1 MTCKLLGYERSAYYK
16 AKNRTV
22 KKAVNENIILE
33 IVHAEKKILNQS
45 GGKKLFHLL
54 KSKIAK
60 TGIKIGRDKFLNI
73 LRKNGLLI
81 KKKKYKMPKTESNH
95 PFYIHKNL
103 IESLEIKYP
112 NQVWVSDIT
121 YIKVNGKWN
130 YLTLIT
136 DVFSRKIVGFSFSK
150 GMSVEE
156 TSTTAFY
163 MAIKNRKNVSKTI
176 LHSDRGFQYCNPNFV
191 KKINSKGVISSMG
204 KSGNPY
210 DNAIAERV
218 NGILKYEF
226 ALRFEFKNFD
236 IANQEILKAINL
248 YNNKRPH
255 WSLNLSTPEFVF
267 SNNQDLIE
275 KSVSLIY

>member
-1 MTCKLLGYERSAYYK
+1 LTCELLGYERSAYYK
-16 AKNRTV
+16 SNSRAA
-22 KKAVNENIILE
+22 KKAIDEDKVLAL
-33 IVHAEKKILNQS
+33 VQREKKILKES
-45 GGKKLFHLL
+45 GGKKLYHIL
-54 KSKIAK
+54 KNTFDEI
-60 TGIKIGRDKFLNI
+60 GIKIGRDKFFNI

-81 KKKKYKMPKTESNH
+81 KKKKFKMPKTDSKH

-103 IESLEIKYP
+103 IKDLEIKYP

-121 YIKVNGKWN
+121 YIKVKQKWN

-150 GMSVEE
+150 DMTVDQ
-156 TSTTAFY
+156 TTTQAIN
-163 MAIKNRKNVSKTI
+163 MALKNRKIVKKSI

-191 KKINSKGVISSMG
+191 KKINAKGIVSSMG
-204 KSGNPY
+204 RSGNPY
-210 DNAIAERV
+210 DNAIAERI

-236 IANQEILKAINL
+236 LANNEIIKAIKL

-255 WSLNLSTPEFVF
+255 WSLNLKTPNEVF
-267 SNNQDLIE
+267 YNSSDLE
-275 KSVSLIY
+275 LKKLSLKY